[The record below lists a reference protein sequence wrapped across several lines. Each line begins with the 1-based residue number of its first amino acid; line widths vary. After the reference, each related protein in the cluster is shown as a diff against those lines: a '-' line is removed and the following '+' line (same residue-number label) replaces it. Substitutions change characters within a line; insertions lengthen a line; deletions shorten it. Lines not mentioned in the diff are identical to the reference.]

1 MVNFSGISIEP
12 DAIVDYLKQELSL
25 KEICQKVLYQI
36 LIKKAAQSQGIIV
49 TPEEIQVEADRQRY
63 QKRLESAAA
72 TFAWL
77 NEQLITPNEWETG
90 IQNQLIMKKL
100 AESLFAQDVEKYFA
114 EHRLDF
120 EQISLYKITVPY
132 KELAQELRFQLEEGE
147 ISFFEAA
154 HLYDVD
160 EQRRL
165 QCGYEGRLYRWSLN
179 PEIAAAI
186 FSATI
191 GEVLGPFQNDQGFEL
206 LMVEELIEAE
216 LNPTVRQEIIDRMF
230 QEWLQG
236 ELTYFIHNQS

>member
-12 DAIVDYLKQELSL
+12 DAIVDYLKQELGL
-25 KEICQKVLYQI
+25 KEICQKILYQS
-36 LIKKAAQSQGIIV
+36 LIKKAAQSQGIVV

-77 NEQLITPNEWETG
+77 NEQLITPNEWEAG
-90 IQNQLIMKKL
+90 IQNQLITKKL

-132 KELAQELRFQLEEGE
+132 KELAQELQFQLEEGE

-160 EQRRL
+160 EHRRL
-165 QCGYEGRLYRWSLN
+165 HCGYEGRLYRWSLN